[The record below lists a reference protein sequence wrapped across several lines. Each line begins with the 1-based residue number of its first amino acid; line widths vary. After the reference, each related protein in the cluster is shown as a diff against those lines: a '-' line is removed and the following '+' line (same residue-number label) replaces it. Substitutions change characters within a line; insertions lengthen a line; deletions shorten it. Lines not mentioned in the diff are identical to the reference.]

1 MFTYSWTFLRPKLG
15 SRSVVEH
22 IADLGVEIGNDN
34 AVEECVESHENERTD
49 YDADDDLHGGVDIA
63 LTGLVLWLCNETAR
77 GKEKAA
83 TEVTAYVSY
92 IRLLANCQESIID
105 CIGVSTLR
113 HELLSAAHQGVQD
126 HSVLIRAHRNL
137 ELFLSLEHLAYLR
150 SCSPFTPI
158 LYRISGHL

>member
-1 MFTYSWTFLRPKLG
+1 MLSIVPCGYVK
-15 SRSVVEH
+15 V
-22 IADLGVEIGNDN
+22 
-34 AVEECVESHENERTD
+34 
-49 YDADDDLHGGVDIA
+49 
-63 LTGLVLWLCNETAR
+63 TAR

-92 IRLLANCQESIID
+92 IQLSANCQESIID

-113 HELLSAAHQGVQD
+113 HELLSAAHQCVKD

-150 SCSPFTPI
+150 SCSPLRLYYTSFQLICKMCDSDVGFVLNGNGAGCLSDVVRSRIVPI
-158 LYRISGHL
+158 LDHISCNRSTTRGEAINFGYIHRPCRTVFKE